1 MAIRRREST
10 FDIWV
15 DFASVILISAATVMT
30 AWCGYQAARW
40 TALQTREYNEASAQR
55 VAAAV
60 ATGRTNTFEVVDVT
74 MFLQFISA
82 IAAGRTEEQTFI
94 YQRFRPEMKRAV
106 DAWLATKPRK
116 NPAAPSSPFVM
127 PQYHSLTGEEAARL
141 DALAASSFQT
151 ATNANEQGDA
161 YVRLTVIFA
170 AVSFLGGISTKFR
183 FPSHIIIIVAGFGV
197 LIFGLIRMIELP
209 IR

>member
-1 MAIRRREST
+1 M
-10 FDIWV
+10 
-15 DFASVILISAATVMT
+15 
-30 AWCGYQAARW
+30 
-40 TALQTREYNEASAQR
+40 
-55 VAAAV
+55 

-74 MFLQFISA
+74 MFLQFIGA

-94 YQRFRPEMKRAV
+94 YQRFRPEMRRAV

-151 ATNANEQGDA
+151 ATKANERGDA

-197 LIFGLIRMIELP
+197 LIFGLIRIIELP

>member
-1 MAIRRREST
+1 MAIRKKESE
-10 FDIWV
+10 FDVWV
-15 DFASVILISAATVMT
+15 DFASVVLISAATVLT
-30 AWCGYQAARW
+30 AWCGYEAARW
-40 TALQTREYNEASAQR
+40 TALQTREYNEASLQG

-60 ATGRTNTFEVVDVT
+60 ASGRSNTLEVIDLT
-74 MFLQFISA
+74 MFLQFVGA
-82 IAAGRTEEQTFI
+82 IAAGRTDEQQFI

-127 PQYHSLTGEEAARL
+127 PQYRLLSGEEAARL
-141 DALAASSFQT
+141 KALSTASFQI
-151 ATNANEQGDA
+151 ATNANERSDT

-170 AVSFLGGISTKFR
+170 AVSFLAGISTKFR
-183 FPSHIIIIVAGFGV
+183 FPSHIIIVVTGFGA
-197 LIFGLIRMIELP
+197 LIFGLIRMFELP